1 MKERVVQG
9 REFQLLASVDQ
20 RAQPIFIL
28 GIKPRSGTHF
38 LANLL
43 CLHPDCTKS
52 AIPEDRLLT
61 RVTFLDQY
69 VEAMLRQW
77 PQLVKE
83 TNLDLRSLLFENL
96 GEGLINFLRQAR
108 TEVVED
114 IADRFPHQVPT
125 EVARR
130 RIVTKTPQVNGLEHF
145 FRLVPRGQ
153 LLILVRDGR
162 AVVESYAR
170 SFRGNRE
177 SAIRAWAQSARK
189 IIEFDRSPSNAN
201 RSYLIVRYEDLVT
214 DTESQVR
221 QILYFLG
228 LDLDRYNF
236 QAARNVPVVGSSTF
250 KRGDGPVHW
259 FPMRKTA
266 DFNPLARADHWRRAQ
281 HERFNWLAAEQL
293 KAFGYEPKTYAT
305 NNAFW
310 TLWNCAMDLKWSSKT
325 LIRRINS
332 LLHSAPGRLKTAFFD
347 ATG

>member
-9 REFQLLASVDQ
+9 REFQLLASGDQ
-20 RAQPIFIL
+20 RAQPIFIM

-145 FRLVPRGQ
+145 FRLLPRGQ

-170 SFRGNRE
+170 SFQGNRE
-177 SAIRAWAQSARK
+177 SAIRAWAQSAR
-189 IIEFDRSPSNAN
+189 
-201 RSYLIVRYEDLVT
+201 
-214 DTESQVR
+214 
-221 QILYFLG
+221 
-228 LDLDRYNF
+228 
-236 QAARNVPVVGSSTF
+236 
-250 KRGDGPVHW
+250 
-259 FPMRKTA
+259 
-266 DFNPLARADHWRRAQ
+266 
-281 HERFNWLAAEQL
+281 
-293 KAFGYEPKTYAT
+293 
-305 NNAFW
+305 
-310 TLWNCAMDLKWSSKT
+310 
-325 LIRRINS
+325 
-332 LLHSAPGRLKTAFFD
+332 
-347 ATG
+347 